1 MHLETL
7 EVNALRNISRL
18 LLRPDR
24 RINWITG
31 GNGAGKTTLLEAIYL
46 LARGRS
52 FRGSKHGSMVQEGQ
66 REARIAGRFGS
77 EKGGSI
83 RIDFGKRQSASLDA
97 TNAKGVI
104 WTIGEGGARAQV
116 RVVGENAQKLIESG
130 PEIRRLFMDWN
141 LFHVE
146 QSYGP
151 ALKRFKRIQ
160 QQRNAWLKAGGA
172 GCPVWDEPYLA
183 CSREITTKRFLYVDL
198 LQRRLSDAYSELNG
212 GIAPVSIRLDRGWP
226 PHAHLSD
233 LLRSHYRKDVD
244 RGFTYY
250 GPSRADLLIRGI
262 GVGGVGFPWAAK
274 AGGLPR
280 TDRSGESGEGVRAT
294 AIDLAPG

>member
-1 MHLETL
+1 
-7 EVNALRNISRL
+7 
-18 LLRPDR
+18 
-24 RINWITG
+24 
-31 GNGAGKTTLLEAIYL
+31 
-46 LARGRS
+46 
-52 FRGSKHGSMVQEGQ
+52 MVQEGQ

-83 RIDFGKRQSASLDA
+83 RVDFGKRQSASLDA

-151 ALKRFKRIQ
+151 ALKRFRRIQ

-172 GCPVWDEPYLA
+172 GCPVWDEPYVG

-212 GIAPVSIRLDRGWP
+212 RIAPVSIRLDRGWP
-226 PHAHLSD
+226 PHADLSH

-262 GVGGVGFPWAAK
+262 E
-274 AGGLPR
+274 AGGLASRGQLKLAVCLLQIAAERVARACGLPR
-280 TDRSGESGEGVRAT
+280 SIWLLDDFPSELDASNQRALLDLFSASKSQIFGTTTQFEEGRLNELGET
-294 AIDLAPG
+294 ARVFHVERGQLIAS